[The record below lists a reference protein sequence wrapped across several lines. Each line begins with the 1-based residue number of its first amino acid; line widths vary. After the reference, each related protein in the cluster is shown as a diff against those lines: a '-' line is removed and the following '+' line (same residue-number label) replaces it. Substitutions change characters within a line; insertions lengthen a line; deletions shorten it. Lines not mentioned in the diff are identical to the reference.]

1 MKQKMKKCLCLML
14 SFVFVLSNC
23 TQLFA
28 QTVPTS
34 LEQQGI
40 KAGAT
45 VPEKLLAK
53 TTEDMASVKHS
64 LKNLK
69 FYADKVL
76 KQSQF
81 ATVEPYVLERYNK
94 YLQEVEDLYTSVVN
108 RTLAYNKYL
117 NSPWLDGT
125 GAADTIIARAARQYT
140 SKAPRLVV
148 NNRYALEEG
157 AAIKAI
163 REEIGKVIG
172 LGPKGVH
179 YAANTAKVEKQ
190 MQMTLNFLDERIEY
204 YDYMLKGNTKAQ
216 KVLAERVDDLIAEGV
231 ITRERI
237 IDYVIE
243 NMKPE
248 ELRFVGVLK
257 QAKAGGMT
265 RVQMAS
271 ELGKYLPAIGSK
283 RAKSPILGLM
293 RKASYKT
300 LKSNLTPK
308 TQKFIKDFPELLEE
322 GNTAISSRIAKKGL
336 RVGPVA
342 VIGALLTAALITE
355 IKSDNHFGVE
365 TVSNRQ
371 LVNLQRSI
379 DNGTAGDADIV
390 MFYSNPQSDSL
401 TNKDTKHFIKS
412 FNLLM
417 DLEEA
422 EKNFDVIDN
431 ILSEEALAANYDT
444 NVNEKVQSQLNE
456 QLANI
461 SDKVSENI
469 GMI

>member
-1 MKQKMKKCLCLML
+1 M
-14 SFVFVLSNC
+14 
-23 TQLFA
+23 
-28 QTVPTS
+28 
-34 LEQQGI
+34 
-40 KAGAT
+40 
-45 VPEKLLAK
+45 
-53 TTEDMASVKHS
+53 
-64 LKNLK
+64 
-69 FYADKVL
+69 
-76 KQSQF
+76 
-81 ATVEPYVLERYNK
+81 
-94 YLQEVEDLYTSVVN
+94 
-108 RTLAYNKYL
+108 
-117 NSPWLDGT
+117 
-125 GAADTIIARAARQYT
+125 
-140 SKAPRLVV
+140 VV

-163 REEIGKVIG
+163 REEIGKVID
-172 LGPKGVH
+172 LGPEGVH

-190 MQMTLNFLDERIEY
+190 MQMTLNFLNERIEY
-204 YDYMLKGNTKAQ
+204 YDYILKRNTKAQ
-216 KVLAERVDDLIAEGV
+216 KVLTGRVDDLIAEGV

-237 IDYVIE
+237 INYVIE

-248 ELRFVGVLK
+248 EVRLVEVLK

-265 RVQMAS
+265 RLQMAS
-271 ELGKYLPAIGSK
+271 ELRKYLTAIGSK

-308 TQKFIKDFPELLEE
+308 TQKFIKDYPELLEE
-322 GNTAISSRIAKKGL
+322 GNTAIPSRIAKKGL

-390 MFYSNPQSDSL
+390 MFYSNPQIDSL

-431 ILSEEALAANYDT
+431 ILSDEALAANYDI
-444 NVNEKVQSQLNE
+444 NANEKVQNELDAQLV
-456 QLANI
+456 NI
-461 SDKVSENI
+461 SEKVAQYEN
-469 GMI
+469 ML